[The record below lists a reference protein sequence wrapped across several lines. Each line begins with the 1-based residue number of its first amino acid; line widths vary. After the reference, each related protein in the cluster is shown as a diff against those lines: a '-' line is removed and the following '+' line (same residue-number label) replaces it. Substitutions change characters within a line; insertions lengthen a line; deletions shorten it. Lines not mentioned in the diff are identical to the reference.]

1 MNESVKSGFLNEIF
15 LPERNVLID
24 YDFRSPTQNTN
35 YEIIPTNAAQ
45 GYLIYN
51 LEIPTGDQYG
61 ATGNIIDTGNPALS
75 YSDSSNVVFDIVS
88 GHFNG
93 TSKLNILGDID
104 STDWTA
110 YIAFK
115 HLETGLSSESKVIF
129 SSKPTLNSTSGF
141 AFGING
147 CNRLFFEYQIGANQ
161 KRIYTLNKE
170 LDNKNLASI
179 SKIDSNLYIG
189 LHQYQALNS
198 FSVEEKF
205 GLSNYTHSSSFYLG
219 GLGASG
225 IDYRNYS
232 GYIDQFMLIDR
243 GLDFPERNTFS
254 EAFFC
259 SGYALESITTTS
271 SQSNS
276 VTGVDYQN
284 VVVGTG
290 ITGYEEY
297 LKGYQVVNGQ
307 NVPFYSYSGV
317 TGLLYE
323 TQIVEL
329 TGAAD
334 STGLTF
340 TESPASGLAD
350 YSYVMEYANSKILS
364 FNNFDD
370 SYKEV
375 YSFSG
380 KNTDDINLDSA
391 FIGDINKFSILPTGN
406 GEAVNLYVNGLAEP
420 FVTSLTSN
428 LTGEFKVSG
437 IYLESEDFFDRDDIA
452 IYDLVFGSSDSVDVT
467 AVDEAAGYKDLSY
480 SFVGEKDLHLNGVK
494 LISGIDYS
502 DNSSNIRVS
511 PQNLSQ
517 GQILALPAHDCNLTR
532 YTGCNDNNFDTSV
545 PLFDE
550 QVWVNGLRQIKLL
563 DYEKLPDFS
572 FKYTSFSLDPFPDTV
587 YNNDTGYF
595 NV

>member
-15 LPERNVLID
+15 LPRRNLLID
-24 YDFRSPTQNTN
+24 YDFRSPVQDTN
-35 YEIIPTNAAQ
+35 YEIIPTNATQ

-61 ATGNIIDTGNPALS
+61 TTGEIIDTGHPALS

-93 TSKLNILGDID
+93 TNKLNILGDID
-104 STDWTA
+104 ATDWTA

-147 CNRLFFEYQIGANQ
+147 CNRLFFEHQVGANQ
-161 KRIYTLNKE
+161 KRIYTLDKE

-179 SKIDSNLYIG
+179 SKINSNLYIG
-189 LHQYQALNS
+189 LHQYQALNN

-205 GLSNYTHSSSFYLG
+205 TLSNYTHSNSFYLG

-225 IDYRNYS
+225 VDYRNYS
-232 GYIDQFMLIDR
+232 GYIDQFMFMDR

-259 SGYALESITTTS
+259 SGYASESITATS
-271 SQSNS
+271 SEFTV
-276 VTGVDYQN
+276 VTGVEYQQ

-290 ITGYEEY
+290 ITGYQEY
-297 LKGYQVVNGQ
+297 LRGYEVVNGE
-307 NVPFYSYSGV
+307 NVPVYSYSGI

-329 TGAAD
+329 TGTAS
-334 STGLTF
+334 STGVTF
-340 TESPASGLAD
+340 IENVASGLPD
-350 YSYVMEYANSKILS
+350 YSYIMGFANSKILS

-380 KNTDDINLDSA
+380 KNNDDINLDSA
-391 FIGDINKFSILPTGN
+391 FITDINKLSILPTGN
-406 GEAVNLYVNGLAEP
+406 GETVNLYVNGLAEP
-420 FVTSLTSN
+420 FVTSLSSN

-437 IYLESEDFFDRDDIA
+437 VYLQSDNFFDKDDIA

-467 AVDEAAGYKDLSY
+467 AADETAGYKDLSY
-480 SFVGEKDLHLNGVK
+480 SFVGEKDLYLNGVK

-502 DNSSNIRVS
+502 DNSSNIRVDTPS
-511 PQNLSQ
+511 LAK
-517 GQILALPAHDCNLTR
+517 GQILALPSHDCNLTR
-532 YTGCNDNNFDTSV
+532 YTGYNDNNFDTSL

-550 QVWVNGLRQIKLL
+550 QVWINGLRQIKYL
-563 DYEKLPDFS
+563 DYEKLSDFS
-572 FKYTSFSLDPFPDTV
+572 FKYTSFSLDPFPDTI